1 MIIKLV
7 QQLFLVVWLSFF
19 YSSLKADCTNTTV
32 GLCTPGTEEVIVETI
47 TEETTQD
54 GTGITTI
61 TTTVT
66 DITTTTIS
74 NQDSGDILDGS
85 NGYVNSSKE
94 GDMDI
99 DWGGQGPASMPT
111 GSNCY
116 GLGTDKCAAITGS
129 GNSISTMGVS
139 GMGTTFIQTVDIS
152 DLTIDKGGQIVY
164 TISVDKQDSQDRI
177 YMHITGRNGNTS
189 VFSGTDILS
198 ETGATTGYQQYTGNF
213 DFAGSLNTLVV
224 EVGGRDI
231 NLAVG
236 PVFDDVSI
244 NVLYNVVNTIVSQEI
259 TTVEMFISLNTDV
272 STEIIEVVETIF
284 EFNEPVEDAP
294 VFTFEPI
301 EEPMEEFTY
310 ETVEMEIEF
319 EVDFGMEIEMPDFDM
334 PMTTDM
340 DIEMPMDIEI
350 VNIEMEMELEIPMD
364 MEMEDT
370 PPPMVVAKMEEPEVE
385 VNVETETEQPTMDIQ
400 EPTDEEP
407 VMETD
412 MDSEPN
418 EPEEVEQTES
428 DSEATEES
436 PVEDESSDEQ
446 ESVQQE
452 EEQEPA
458 EEPVEETKET
468 TEEPKQEMKQEQKQ
482 KAATKIVK
490 KMGDKGRYETNNQL
504 KTLVVMQVL
513 ADSKSFFETQ
523 TMLQDIEGF
532 FTDVTLPDTVISDN
546 NIANYYMTIDSDN
559 TFNQIIDSQYQ

>member
-1 MIIKLV
+1 MKLKLV

-19 YSSLKADCTNTTV
+19 YSSLKADCTTTTI

-85 NGYVNSSKE
+85 NGYVNTYNE
-94 GDMDI
+94 GDMDT

-111 GSNCY
+111 GNNCY

-129 GNSISTMGVS
+129 GNSTSTMGVS
-139 GMGTTFIQTVDIS
+139 GMGTTFIQTIDIS
-152 DLTIDKGGQIVY
+152 DLTVTHGGRTNY
-164 TISVDKQDSQDRI
+164 TIKVDKQDPQDRI
-177 YMHITGRNGNTS
+177 YMHVTGRYGNAE

-198 ETGATTGYQQYTGNF
+198 ETGVTTGYQEYSGGF
-213 DFAGSLNTLVV
+213 DFAGGLTTLVV

-244 NVLYNVVNTIVSQEI
+244 NVLYNVINTIVSQEI
-259 TTVEMFISLNTDV
+259 TTVEMFVALNTDV
-272 STEIIEVVETIF
+272 PTEIIEVVETIF
-284 EFNEPVEDAP
+284 EFNEPVDEAP

-301 EEPMEEFTY
+301 EEPMEDFTY

-319 EVDFGMEIEMPDFDM
+319 EVDFGMEIEMPEFDM
-334 PMTTDM
+334 PVEIETEMSM
-340 DIEMPMDIEI
+340 EMEMANLELEIEMP
-350 VNIEMEMELEIPMD
+350 
-364 MEMEDT
+364 
-370 PPPMVVAKMEEPEVE
+370 EVE
-385 VNVETETEQPTMDIQ
+385 IDVEPQTEEPTMDTQ

-412 MDSEPN
+412 MDSGPN
-418 EPEEVEQTES
+418 ESEEIEQP
-428 DSEATEES
+428 DSETTEES

-446 ESVQQE
+446 EEVQQE
-452 EEQEPA
+452 EIEEPT
-458 EEPVEETKET
+458 EEPVEEPK
-468 TEEPKQEMKQEQKQ
+468 EEPKKQEEQKQ

-490 KMGDKGRYETNNQL
+490 KMGDKGRYEANNQL
-504 KTLVVMQVL
+504 KTLIVMQVL
-513 ADSKSFFETQ
+513 GNSKDFFVANFIPD
-523 TMLQDIEGF
+523 MEGF
-532 FTDVTLPDTVISDN
+532 FTDGMLPDSVIEDN
-546 NIANYYMTIDSDN
+546 NLAQYYMMMSNDIKHSELEN
-559 TFNQIIDSQYQ
+559 LQYGRD